1 MGSSAGPVAPLE
13 GSPDLP
19 SPENLSVICGGVGAR
34 ADQGWDSQKPGA
46 VSSSKE
52 NQTKEKST
60 PISSEKLKDQRSQNK
75 QPTKPLKSL
84 IRFPLEEIFFRW
96 YREKK
101 DNIFRI
107 TIADLGIKGD
117 EAYIDGLVRVL
128 TIAADV
134 LRETRLRAFNKKQ
147 YYEYLTKEYNGYFW
161 NTPDAEKPSIYKFD
175 NYLFCW
181 ALKIWPR
188 ALDII
193 RERCKR

>member
-134 LRETRLRAFNKKQ
+134 LRETRLRAFDTKQ
-147 YYEYLTKEYNGYFW
+147 YYEYLTKEYNG
-161 NTPDAEKPSIYKFD
+161 
-175 NYLFCW
+175 
-181 ALKIWPR
+181 
-188 ALDII
+188 
-193 RERCKR
+193 

>member
-1 MGSSAGPVAPLE
+1 M
-13 GSPDLP
+13 
-19 SPENLSVICGGVGAR
+19 
-34 ADQGWDSQKPGA
+34 
-46 VSSSKE
+46 
-52 NQTKEKST
+52 
-60 PISSEKLKDQRSQNK
+60 
-75 QPTKPLKSL
+75 KSL

-134 LRETRLRAFNKKQ
+134 LRETRLRAFDKKQ

-175 NYLFCW
+175 NYSGSW
-181 ALKIWPR
+181 YQR
-188 ALDII
+188 
-193 RERCKR
+193 